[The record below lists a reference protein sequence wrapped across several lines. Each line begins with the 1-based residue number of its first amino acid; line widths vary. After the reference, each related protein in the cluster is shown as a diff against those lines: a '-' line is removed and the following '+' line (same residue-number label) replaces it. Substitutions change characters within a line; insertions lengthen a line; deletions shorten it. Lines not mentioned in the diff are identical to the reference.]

1 MHDAHAACSP
11 NCTYRSLYEGTQ
23 ASLTDMAARQSQ
35 ALGRVG
41 RLRSAVISAMKAARP
56 GRFAEIEQRSKL
68 RVQDGDDL
76 FVVAV
81 LEHVLREQTND
92 ASRENLVELREAL
105 RPWGIQLIGEDMTA
119 WVHQLRGQ
127 MPRTQAPKA
136 GVERAATVS
145 FAQAARERQ
154 EQSASS
160 WESAA
165 NLGVSE
171 LVKRIAVSGDGTDAK
186 TWMDLPKEE
195 VVVAGTAK
203 TRTSRVGPAS
213 NSSATE
219 KAHLD
224 VDELFAPTGG
234 AARDDK
240 GSTEPTAS
248 GTGDL
253 AAGDIAAVSTE
264 AAGATAV
271 DAVEPAKVPDVEG
284 EGSATITPSRGGQT
298 SVTQPVESTQDD
310 IFAVDDDDVIDGPS
324 DDFGAIGSDEDD
336 QFSDAFDEDDE
347 PTPVHDEPSDGT
359 PTSEIPG
366 SSATFDITSTGVQAS
381 DVEAAQVE
389 PTVKQDAGWITAF
402 PTPTDAGIRSTK
414 PTPSVPSTT
423 PEHVPG
429 PAEGAMA
436 AATAHRS
443 QAATE
448 TPGASSVTPRDVDTA
463 EKPRR
468 KVAPSAPV
476 RVELFPHT
484 TPQRPSG
491 TRKRKPKKSALPPEA
506 FSTDGI
512 VQSGLSARTRSQLLS
527 VCLTPRPV
535 FSGDLADLVGDVSIV
550 EEWQEET
557 YSNGSMRFIDAKSRH
572 RQLGSLA
579 IPHGDTRKL
588 AGELEKSWWGASMER
603 YRGAKLYELGVV
615 GRKLGASI
623 RSWHVDP
630 VHPVVSLRVN
640 AERGLQGVIIVCD
653 DELEDG
659 SMGRRGV
666 VSEIETMMREPL
678 EIMYVLATGD
688 KTLDPLV
695 SAVEEEA
702 RRRGWKAPCSV
713 VCARSWEWADGSG
726 PLIAVL

>member
-1 MHDAHAACSP
+1 MVSNAHDTHAACSP

-127 MPRTQAPKA
+127 MPRTQAAKA

-154 EQSASS
+154 EQSVSS

-171 LVKRIAVSGDGTDAK
+171 LVKRIAVSGSDPDAK

-195 VVVAGTAK
+195 VATGAGK

-213 NSSATE
+213 NNGAAE

-234 AARDDK
+234 TARDTERA
-240 GSTEPTAS
+240 TEPTPS
-248 GTGDL
+248 GSGDR
-253 AAGDIAAVSTE
+253 AAGRTE
-264 AAGATAV
+264 ATGVAAV
-271 DAVEPAKVPDVEG
+271 DAVKPATVPDVED
-284 EGSATITPSRGGQT
+284 EGSATTTSSIDAQSGGPLT
-298 SVTQPVESTQDD
+298 VESVQDD
-310 IFAVDDDDVIDGPS
+310 IFAVDNDDVIDGPS
-324 DDFGAIGSDEDD
+324 DDFGAISSDEDD
-336 QFSDAFDEDDE
+336 QFSEAFDEDDE
-347 PTPVHDEPSDGT
+347 PTPVQDEPSDGT
-359 PTSEIPG
+359 PPADIPG
-366 SSATFDITSTGVQAS
+366 SSTTSDNASTVVQDTAAEAVQVKPA
-381 DVEAAQVE
+381 VEQN
-389 PTVKQDAGWITAF
+389 DGWIKAF
-402 PTPTDAGIRSTK
+402 PTSDDSGTRNTE
-414 PTPSVPSTT
+414 PTPSLPPKAPVQVPGHEEGGPSTAT
-423 PEHVPG
+423 DHSA
-429 PAEGAMA
+429 PAEI
-436 AATAHRS
+436 
-443 QAATE
+443 E
-448 TPGASSVTPRDVDTA
+448 TPGASSATQQVVDTP

-512 VQSGLSARTRSQLLS
+512 VQSGLSPKTRSQLLS

-615 GRKLGASI
+615 GRKLGTSV